1 LRKLKTAT
9 AFLPNFNKKR
19 GFSVV
24 YLTASSPS
32 SGSFGLSPKRAQ
44 RRENPMNLNSVNT
57 NLAAMTALQS
67 LNRTN
72 DALGVVQKRVS
83 TGFRVADAK
92 DDGGAFAVAQTVRGD
107 IAGLTAANE
116 QLGGLKGVV
125 DVTLQGLGQVSRTM
139 VELRTVLTRLADG
152 TINSEQRAQYEQ
164 QYTQLQTQIERFIE
178 DATYNGRTLLSTAAA
193 SGGGD
198 IVSIRNEA
206 GTTLTLAAF
215 DGATD
220 FVVAAA
226 PADATTAQAAIAG
239 DWADV
244 NENINDALNRLGAD
258 ARYVDAQI
266 SYNRDKLDALEGG
279 LGALIDAD
287 IAKEAARLQALQIRQ
302 QLGTQTLSI
311 TNQAPQ
317 ALISLF
323 GR

>member
-1 LRKLKTAT
+1 
-9 AFLPNFNKKR
+9 
-19 GFSVV
+19 
-24 YLTASSPS
+24 
-32 SGSFGLSPKRAQ
+32 
-44 RRENPMNLNSVNT
+44 MNLNSVNT

-92 DDGGAFAVAQTVRGD
+92 DEGGAFAVAQTVRGD

-152 TINSEQRAQYEQ
+152 TINTEQRAQYEQ
-164 QYTQLQTQIERFIE
+164 QYTQLQTQVQRFIE
-178 DATYNGRTLLSTAAA
+178 DATYNGRTLLSTDAAA
-193 SGGGD
+193 GGGD

-215 DGATD
+215 DGAAD
-220 FVVAAA
+220 FVVAA
-226 PADATTAQAAIAG
+226 PPTDAAGAQAAIAD
-239 DWADV
+239 DWSDV
-244 NENINDALNRLGAD
+244 NEAINDALNRLGAD

-266 SYNRDKLDALEGG
+266 SYNRDKLDAIEGG

>member
-1 LRKLKTAT
+1 
-9 AFLPNFNKKR
+9 
-19 GFSVV
+19 
-24 YLTASSPS
+24 
-32 SGSFGLSPKRAQ
+32 
-44 RRENPMNLNSVNT
+44 MNLNSVNT

-72 DALGVVQKRVS
+72 DALGVVQKRIS

-164 QYTQLQTQIERFIE
+164 QYTQLQTQVQRFIQ
-178 DATYNGRTLLSTAAA
+178 DATYNGRTLLSTVVAD
-193 SGGGD
+193 GGGD